1 MGCVRAVQ
9 AAREEHELPGDSIA
23 GKPPRERAIY
33 QRQTTMRP
41 RFLAWWSRMEFK
53 AANRKR
59 RRTGMFPLGMWINLL
74 YRSLLGKNLA
84 THITLPQSENCGF
97 FGVAPQRN

>member
-1 MGCVRAVQ
+1 
-9 AAREEHELPGDSIA
+9 
-23 GKPPRERAIY
+23 
-33 QRQTTMRP
+33 
-41 RFLAWWSRMEFK
+41 MEFK